1 MKGTIEFFVIIIVFA
16 LMALSGTA
24 FITAT
29 INTSNARDYHASVVN
44 EIEESNFNTDVIN
57 GLYTD
62 ASGKGYS
69 LEPITVT
76 EIENHR
82 KVAEVVLDYTYD
94 VGILN
99 ITGERHSI
107 RGYAR

>member
-1 MKGTIEFFVIIIVFA
+1 MKGTIEIFVIIIVFA

-24 FITAT
+24 FITAA
-29 INTSNARDYHASVVN
+29 INTSNARDYHSAVIN

-57 GLYTD
+57 GLYAD
-62 ASGKGYS
+62 ASGKGYT
-69 LEPITVT
+69 LELTVT

-82 KVAEVVLDYTYD
+82 KVAEVILNYTYE
-94 VGILN
+94 VGLLN